1 MHRIMLTLGVCAG
14 LLASAP
20 ALAQAEPQGGPAAPP
35 FPPPTLARALQ
46 EAWAADP
53 GLAAARNTLAATPGL
68 ASQAAAIPNPE
79 LSALREGG
87 DAATRSTTYQ
97 INQTVELGGKRSA
110 RVKAASEAQALA
122 RAELELR
129 GAELRA
135 GVTTA
140 YYDAIAAEAHLAY
153 ARDAQALAA
162 RAADTVARRVKAGK
176 VSPVED
182 AKARLAE
189 SAARIEAAQ
198 AAGELAAARQQLA
211 QLLGR
216 SYARLTS
223 GSDVGAG
230 ESSACESRRGPGT
243 DPRSG
248 TPVPAS
254 ACGAE
259 GLSPESRLGAEGVA
273 LPELP
278 PPALLAARYARSPL
292 LAKAQAESA
301 HSAALAG
308 VERSRQSP
316 DLTLSVGV
324 KREGEAQRRQNIIGI
339 SVPLPLFDRNQGRL
353 AEALGRA
360 DTAQAELRSAAVRVE
375 GEYRLAREQVI
386 QRAEEAR
393 LVRDT
398 VIPAAQSAFDAS
410 AKGYEYGK
418 FNLIDVLDAQRTL
431 VAARTQYTQALREAW
446 RAYAR
451 LERILGPD
459 ETKENP

>member
-14 LLASAP
+14 LLACAP
-20 ALAQAEPQGGPAAPP
+20 ALSQAQPQGGLAAPA

-53 GLAAARNTLAATPGL
+53 GLAAARNTLAASPGL
-68 ASQAAAIPNPE
+68 QSQAAAIPNPE

-110 RVKAASEAQALA
+110 RVKAATQAQALA
-122 RAELELR
+122 QAELELR

-135 GVTTA
+135 GVTSA

-153 ARDAQALAA
+153 ARDAQALAT

-189 SAARIEAAQ
+189 STARIEAAQ

-216 SYARLTS
+216 PYADPTPPAQDAS
-223 GSDVGAG
+223 PPGGSEEAGGARPPLR
-230 ESSACESRRGPGT
+230 A
-243 DPRSG
+243 
-248 TPVPAS
+248 A
-254 ACGAE
+254 
-259 GLSPESRLGAEGVA
+259 A
-273 LPELP
+273 LDFPELP
-278 PPALLAARYARSPL
+278 ALPAPAALAARYARSPL
-292 LAKAQAESA
+292 LAKARAESGHA
-301 HSAALAG
+301 AALAG
-308 VERSRQSP
+308 VERTRQSP
-316 DLTLSVGV
+316 DLMLSVGV
-324 KREGEAQRRQNIIGI
+324 KREGDAQRRQNIIGI
-339 SVPLPLFDRNQGRL
+339 SMPIPLFDRNQGKL

-360 DTAQAELRSAAVRVE
+360 DSAQAELRSATVRIE
-375 GEYRLAREQVI
+375 GEYRIAQEQVI
-386 QRAEEAR
+386 QRAQEAR

-459 ETKENP
+459 ETKEKP